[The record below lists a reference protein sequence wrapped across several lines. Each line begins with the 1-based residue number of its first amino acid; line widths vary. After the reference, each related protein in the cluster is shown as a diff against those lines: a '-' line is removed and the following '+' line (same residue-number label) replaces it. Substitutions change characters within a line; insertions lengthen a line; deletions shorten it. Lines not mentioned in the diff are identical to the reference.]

1 VISVCVAGATGWT
14 GRAVA
19 EAVLTDPGL
28 ELVSAVS
35 RSAGGQDLGSAWGTG
50 HLGIPVHG
58 TVAEA
63 LAGCDVLVD
72 YTSYAAI
79 KEHTLTAVDHGV
91 HVVVGSSGLSK
102 EDLELIDERASAAGV
117 GVFAAGN
124 FSVTATLM
132 QMAALLVAPHLPS
145 WEIVDYASAAKP
157 DAPSGTARELAERLG
172 EIKHP
177 VVERPIAETGGAVEA
192 RGATVAG
199 TQIHSVRLPGFQ
211 LATELVFALPHER
224 LVIRAEG
231 AHHPEQ
237 FVPGT
242 LLAVRNVSTRTGVV
256 RDLAELLLGT

>member
-19 EAVLTDPGL
+19 EAVIAEPGL
-28 ELVSAVS
+28 ELVSAVG
-35 RSAGGQDLGSAWGTG
+35 RSSAGQDLGIAWGTG

-79 KEHTLTAVDHGV
+79 KEHTLTAVDKGV

-102 EDLELIDERASAAGV
+102 EDLELIDARATAAGV

-124 FSVTATLM
+124 FSLTATLM
-132 QMAALLVAPHLPS
+132 QLAALLVAPHLPS
-145 WEIVDYASAAKP
+145 WEIVDYASATKP
-157 DAPSGTARELAERLG
+157 DSPSGTARELAERLG
-172 EIKHP
+172 EIRHP
-177 VVERPIAETGGAVEA
+177 VVERPVAETGGAVEA
-192 RGATVAG
+192 RGTTVAG
-199 TQIHSVRLPGFQ
+199 TQVHSVRLPGYQ
-211 LATELVFALPHER
+211 LATELIFGLPHER
-224 LVIRAEG
+224 LIIRAEG
-231 AHHPEQ
+231 DHHPAQ

-242 LLAVRNVSTRTGVV
+242 LLAVRKVHTSTGLT
-256 RDLAELLLGT
+256 RDLAELLLAP